1 MSVGYRVNGDR
12 QTRQF
17 IVDSFLLGQDDGL
30 GNEDS
35 LVGSGVLDSTGVLEI
50 VGFPEKTF
58 QSQVKVKEE
67 DLVPDNLDTIQ
78 NIAEFVERKLAD

>member
-1 MSVGYRVNGDR
+1 MNGDR

-17 IVDSFLLGQDDGL
+17 VVDSFLLSQDDGL

-35 LVGSGVLDSTGVLEI
+35 LVGSGVLEI

-67 DLVPDNLDTIQ
+67 DLVLDNLDTIQ
-78 NIAEFVERKLAD
+78 NIAEFVERKLTD